1 MIRRHGGFPHHSFC
15 FKARGAEDSI
25 KFGLGKGTTPNPS
38 ISRQEEGFSLAS
50 ASSYKGTIP
59 KKKNCLDFKL
69 RRSTACLSI
78 HRDTSVLTCFQH
90 LPFST
95 APIPLFA
102 QNLLPCHFKLAYKEP
117 QQNSWNVKHFFFWRG
132 GGEQLLRKREN

>member
-1 MIRRHGGFPHHSFC
+1 MSFHTIL
-15 FKARGAEDSI
+15 FV
-25 KFGLGKGTTPNPS
+25 L
-38 ISRQEEGFSLAS
+38 RQEVRRIQLSLGWAKGQLQMLGSPNRSVFAS
-50 ASSYKGTIP
+50 FNLHLQRNNT

-78 HRDTSVLTCFQH
+78 HGDTSVLTCFQH

-102 QNLLPCHFKLAYKEP
+102 QNLLPYHFKLAYKEP
-117 QQNSWNVKHFFFWRG
+117 QQNSWNVKHFFFFWRG
-132 GGEQLLRKREN
+132 GRRAAS